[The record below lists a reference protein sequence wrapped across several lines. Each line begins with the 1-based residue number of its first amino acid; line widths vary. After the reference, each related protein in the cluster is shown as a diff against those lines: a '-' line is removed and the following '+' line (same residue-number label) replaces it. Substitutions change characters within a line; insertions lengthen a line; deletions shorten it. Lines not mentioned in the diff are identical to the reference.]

1 MKKIPVEEA
10 VGMKLYHDITQIV
23 PGKLKRTLFKKG
35 HVIREQDIAE
45 FKKIGKENIYVGETK
60 RGKIHENE
68 ASLRMS
74 KAVSGD
80 NIIFGEPVEGKT
92 TLKSQIRGLFKV
104 KSRLLYR
111 INSIKNITIASLPD
125 NFMVEKNQGLAGV
138 RIIPLT
144 IPESSVQKIEML
156 SQKEGWVFSV
166 LPYKSLKVGIITT
179 GNEVR
184 EGLIKDGFG
193 PVLRKKFS
201 YFGA

>member
-1 MKKIPVEEA
+1 MKKIPAEEA

-35 HVIREQDIAE
+35 HVIGEQDIAE

-60 RGKIHENE
+60 QGKIHENE

-111 INSIKNITIASLPD
+111 INSIKNITIASLPN

-156 SQKEGWVFSV
+156 SQK
-166 LPYKSLKVGIITT
+166 
-179 GNEVR
+179 
-184 EGLIKDGFG
+184 
-193 PVLRKKFS
+193 
-201 YFGA
+201 